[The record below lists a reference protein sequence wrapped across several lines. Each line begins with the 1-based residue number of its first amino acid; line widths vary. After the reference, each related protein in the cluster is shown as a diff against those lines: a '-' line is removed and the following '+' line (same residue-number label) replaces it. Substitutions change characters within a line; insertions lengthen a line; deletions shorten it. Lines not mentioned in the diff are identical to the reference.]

1 MSIFSF
7 CVDGNSGNHSTNCS
21 LLYNYILGNAVLSY
35 GMHLYPTEKAHYT
48 RPYAAKVPTGTYYR
62 LILHC
67 RKWRNQC
74 WHWVWLT
81 PHDSINTPVSWSAS
95 LTTGEHCVPI
105 PNNNTHIHT
114 KVSIYLQRWG
124 GIVWSANDLTRW
136 FPAWIINIIAFRGER
151 EKGKQS

>member
-1 MSIFSF
+1 MVIVGTTAQTAACYTTTFWAMLF
-7 CVDGNSGNHSTNCS
+7 CPMEC
-21 LLYNYILGNAVLSY
+21 I
-35 GMHLYPTEKAHYT
+35 YT
-48 RPYAAKVPTGTYYR
+48 RRKRHITQDHMLPKFQQGPYYR